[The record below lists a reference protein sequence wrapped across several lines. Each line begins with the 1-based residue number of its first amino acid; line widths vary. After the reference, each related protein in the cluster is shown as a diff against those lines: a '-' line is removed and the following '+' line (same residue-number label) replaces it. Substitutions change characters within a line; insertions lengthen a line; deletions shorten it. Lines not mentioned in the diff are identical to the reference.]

1 MRQTVRFAVDP
12 RLATLLGDSYR
23 STEQAV
29 KELVDN
35 AWDADAEEVIIL
47 LPEEMSDDPILVTD
61 NGSGMTEEEMRTE
74 YLKVARD
81 RRLLKGDRTTGKRRQ
96 VRGRRGIG
104 KFAGLMIAEEMQV
117 TSNARGRSS
126 TLVLDAAQIK
136 AANSDFEAIKIPF
149 SVGDCDPEAHGTTV
163 MLSHLNQRFTHPNP
177 EKLRRILVLD
187 YGRATDFTIKVN
199 GQIATLR
206 DIPGQSYDFDRD
218 LPVVGNVKMLFAIA
232 EGKYPVKH
240 AGIVIKVNGKP
251 IGDPSFFGLDQQED
265 VPPQVLKRV
274 YGEIEADG
282 LLDDVT
288 ADWGAVI
295 ENSVAYRELE
305 RYVQDVLREELQ
317 KTFKREFNL
326 VHARIKQQIEK
337 RLAELPEH
345 RRPFAQ
351 AHLEKILQRFY
362 GENEDKIEAIVSV
375 VLDALERDEYWAVL
389 REVHKAERGDV
400 EHLANALTAF
410 GLLEIVYI
418 GRQAKSRLELLDSLD
433 KLVSNPATLER
444 QLHLAIE
451 HNLWLLGSKY
461 SLVSSNRTMKSIVET
476 YLNDQ
481 YSGDAAA
488 KRPDLLLLSE
498 VHGHHLLIEFKRPE
512 KTINRDDEAQAQRY
526 QDDFGTKLHP
536 IKIWLVGGSVDKSLR
551 LNPGNQIEYYS
562 YADLVGRAR
571 AEVGWLMA
579 RLAEPP
585 SSLKLHI
592 V

>member
-1 MRQTVRFAVDP
+1 MRQTVSFAVDP

-23 STEQAV
+23 STEQAI

-35 AWDADAEEVIIL
+35 AWDADAEEVTIL
-47 LPEEMSDDPILVTD
+47 LPEEMSNDPISVTD
-61 NGSGMTEEEMRTE
+61 DGSGMTEEELRTE

-81 RRLLKGDRTTGKRRQ
+81 RRMLKGDRTTGKRRQ

-104 KFAGLMIAEEMQV
+104 KFAGLMIAEEMRV
-117 TSNARGRSS
+117 TSKARGRSS
-126 TLVLDAAQIK
+126 TLLLDAAKIK
-136 AANSDFEAIKIPF
+136 GSSSDFEAIAIPF
-149 SVGDCDPEAHGTTV
+149 SSEDCDPEGHGTSIT
-163 MLSHLNQRFTHPNP
+163 LSHLNQRLTYPNP

-187 YGRATDFTIKVN
+187 YGRSTDFTITVN

-206 DIPGQSYDFDRD
+206 DIPGHSYDFDKD
-218 LPVVGNVKMLFAIA
+218 LPSVGNVKMSFAIA

-251 IGDPSFFGLDQQED
+251 IGEPSFFGLDQQED

-274 YGEIEADG
+274 YGEVEADG

-288 ADWGAVI
+288 ADWGAVV
-295 ENSVAYRELE
+295 ENSVAFRELE
-305 RYVQDVLREELQ
+305 RYVQEILREELQ

-337 RLAELPEH
+337 RLAELPEY

-351 AHLEKILQRFY
+351 AQLEKILQRFY
-362 GENEDKIEAIVSV
+362 GENEDKIQAIVAV

-389 REVHKAERGDV
+389 REVHNAEREDV
-400 EHLANALTAF
+400 QHLADALTAF

-418 GRQAKSRLELLDSLD
+418 GKQATSRFEFLDSLD
-433 KLVSNPATLER
+433 KLVSDPATLER
-444 QLHLAIE
+444 QLHQAIE
-451 HNLWLLGSKY
+451 HNLWLLGSAY

-476 YLNDQ
+476 YLNGQ

-488 KRPDLLLLSE
+488 KRPDLLLLSQI
-498 VHGHHLLIEFKRPE
+498 HGHHLLIEFKRPD
-512 KTINRDDEAQAQRY
+512 KTINRDDEAQAQKYR
-526 QDDFGTKLHP
+526 DDFGTKLHP
-536 IKIWLVGGSVDKSLR
+536 MKIWLVGGSVDRNLR

-562 YADLVGRAR
+562 YTDLVARAR
-571 AEVGWLMA
+571 AEVGWLME

-585 SSLKLHI
+585 TSLKLHI